1 MTNTTNSSINIDLE
15 NEIDMNQSISNI
27 EKNSSLVETEN
38 KSDAASYVIELE
50 RWGITQGTF
59 GKPPYDISEWE
70 IAYNNLLGFNSA
82 IAYAKDNVLPQ
93 IIVPKGVYS
102 FCYTNLKGGAE
113 PYLMIN
119 TSIKLFN
126 NQTLDLNGSTFEIM
140 YDSINKNPY
149 DNSPTTTP
157 AWKLSGMFIELFNCY
172 NTHVING
179 IIIGEIPNRSFTDS
193 GVGFASEKGI
203 ENTYGV
209 YIQDGSNHCSV
220 QNLDVSMFMGDGII
234 IGAYPS
240 RLGNWYLRGS
250 GTIAYPGYADVNG
263 VIIQKDGAYI
273 SNNFPVIQGE
283 YKVIQMRTGGGYTRI
298 PIISDRTFEYLFY
311 SSSNI
316 LITRKKA
323 IYLQKVTIPYSTSYV
338 RIQFTNEVVGLESL
352 DIKYS
357 IAKPQCNHIKIS
369 SCIIHDNHRGGISG
383 GADFTLIEHNVIFH
397 NGMDSGLSIP
407 LFPSTTRYSINF
419 EDSYSNYLT
428 IRDNEIYSGFNGLL
442 LGVYHAKVSGN
453 YIAEFGG
460 TATVVYN
467 NANTIISDNVIYNS
481 SPILLQSVVSTQE
494 RNIMFS
500 NNVVTCNRL
509 DITTTY
515 KTHVRVLN
523 NMFYLNYLTLD
534 GDINVSNNH
543 FKSYDGRNYKEYSFL
558 KILVSKCTNN
568 IFEDFNYGT
577 HYRFSLIKIDGSSSI
592 KGNIFKSVGFNNLA
606 TVNDLEFEDSVFYNC
621 KMECQIKDKTKNST
635 VTFNNCRLENTN
647 LLIGSTYVNDITT
660 GGVTISV
667 FFNFCNIKIT
677 EAATFNTL
685 ISIGDNK
692 SKTQLTAGVQ
702 PRKYESIF
710 TGCLIEN
717 TVTSKLTCLLKYGS
731 SSMEILIPKKVLL
744 EECTLKV
751 TDLTKFN
758 VLYGNTAA
766 CVDNISVLK
775 SVTYIGFT
783 SIPKVPYGK
792 LELYNKMF
800 ISSDPVPPSS
810 IELQIGTCW
819 FNSITKKPYWWDG
832 LSWRDASGT
841 NV

>member
-1 MTNTTNSSINIDLE
+1 MINDTNNKINIDLT
-15 NEIDMNQSISNI
+15 NKINAL
-27 EKNSSLVETEN
+27 SLTETEN
-38 KSDAASYVIELE
+38 RAETASYVIELE
-50 RWGITQGTF
+50 RWGIIQGSF
-59 GKPPYDISEWE
+59 GKPPYNISEWE

-82 IAYAKDNVLPQ
+82 ISYAKDNVLTQ

-102 FCYTNLKGGAE
+102 FCYTNLKGGSE
-113 PYLMIN
+113 PYLMTN

-126 NQTLDLNGSTFEIM
+126 NQTLDLNDSTFEIM
-140 YDSINKNPY
+140 YDSVNKNPY
-149 DNSPTTTP
+149 DKSPETTP
-157 AWKLSGMFIELFNCY
+157 AWKLSGVLIELFNCY

-179 IIIGEIPNRSFTDS
+179 IITGEIPNRSFSD
-193 GVGFASEKGI
+193 GMAGFASEKGM

-209 YIQDGSNHCSV
+209 YIQDGSSHCSV

-240 RLGNWYLRGS
+240 RLGNWYISGS
-250 GTIAYPGYADVNG
+250 GTIAYPGYADVTG

-273 SNNFPVIQGE
+273 SKKFPVIKDD
-283 YKVIQMRTGGGYTRI
+283 YNVIQMRTGGGYTRI
-298 PIISDRTFEYLFY
+298 PIISNGTFEYLFY
-311 SSSNI
+311 NSSNV

-338 RIQFTNEVVGLESL
+338 RIQFTNEVVGLGSL

-357 IAKPQCNHIKIS
+357 ISRPQCNHIKIS
-369 SCIIHDNHRGGISG
+369 NCIIHDNHRGGISG

-397 NGMDSGLSIP
+397 NGMDSGLNIP

-442 LGVYHAKVSGN
+442 LGVHHSNVSGN

-481 SPILLQSVVSTQE
+481 NAIQLQSVVSTQE

-500 NNVVTCNRL
+500 NNVVTCNSF

-543 FKSYDGRNYKEYSFL
+543 FKSYDGSNYEVYSFL
-558 KILVSKCTNN
+558 KIRVSKCTDN

-577 HYRFSLIKIDGSSSI
+577 HYRFSLLKVDGSSSI
-592 KGNIFKSVGFNNLA
+592 KDNIFKSVGFNNVA
-606 TVNDLEFEDSVFYNC
+606 TANDLEFEDSVFYNC
-621 KMECQIKDKTKNST
+621 NMQCNIKDKTKNST

-647 LLIGSTYVNDITT
+647 ILIGGAYINDLAT
-660 GGVTISV
+660 GGVTTSV
-667 FFNFCNIKIT
+667 IFNFCNIKMT
-677 EAATFNTL
+677 ETNTLNTLNTL
-685 ISIGDNK
+685 ISISDNK
-692 SKTQLTAGVQ
+692 NKTQLNQGVQ

-710 TGCLIEN
+710 TDCLIEN
-717 TVTSKLTCLLKYGS
+717 SVKSKPTFLLKYGS
-731 SSMEILIPKKVLL
+731 GSMEILSPKKVLL
-744 EECTLKV
+744 ERCRLKV
-751 TDLTKFN
+751 TDIIKFS
-758 VLYGNTAA
+758 LLCGNTAA
-766 CVDNISVLK
+766 CVDNIAILK
-775 SVTYIGFT
+775 SITYIGFISLST
-783 SIPKVPYGK
+783 LAYGK
-792 LELYNKMF
+792 FEEYNEIF
-800 ISSDPVPPSS
+800 TPSGSIPPSS
-810 IELQIGTCW
+810 LELRIGTCW
-819 FNSITKKPYWWDG
+819 FNTIIKKPCWWDG
-832 LSWRDASGT
+832 LSWRDATGT
-841 NV
+841 TV